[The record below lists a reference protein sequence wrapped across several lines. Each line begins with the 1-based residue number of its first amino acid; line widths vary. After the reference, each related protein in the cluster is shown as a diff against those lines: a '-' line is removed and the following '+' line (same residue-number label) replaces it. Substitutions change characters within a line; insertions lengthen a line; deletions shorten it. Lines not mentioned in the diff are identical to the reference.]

1 MLATFPENKSRP
13 DTQEIFIW
21 KAKGCQFCNNL
32 GYKGRIGIY
41 EAILIDDEVE
51 PLILLNPTETEIL
64 KKSEKQGILNMKQDG
79 ILKVLNGTTSLD
91 ELARVIEL

>member
-1 MLATFPENKSRP
+1 MFTW
-13 DTQEIFIW
+13 Q
-21 KAKGCQFCNNL
+21 AKGCKFCNNL

-64 KKSEKQGILNMKQDG
+64 EEIGETRHSDYEARRDFESPERNNFAGRAGQGDRTLKNLPYKSLSNFF
-79 ILKVLNGTTSLD
+79 
-91 ELARVIEL
+91 